1 MAFASTDLIAAER
14 SSTTYQETYGNRANI
29 DSTDWLMVERSNT
42 KYKCAR
48 YEWDGGGAGS
58 SSGMPGSTP
67 VATDLLLVERP
78 SATLNM
84 TALLGATT
92 LYVNAI
98 PAALSSGTRLV
109 FDGTAG
115 NAEFILTSSASA
127 GATTLYGTGGLK
139 GSQVNNYTVGGVL
152 YKATKAD
159 WDGSG
164 SYTDIHSAN
173 YAINP
178 ITTLYG
184 QATNNSNPYSVV
196 EVQVEVTSSAT
207 YASGDLYIGFR
218 NTAPTAFYGD
228 LPIAAVQ
235 ILQSNGTSFRTT
247 ASHDCAWNF
256 ALGNVAHGYYDWG
269 TTTTAES
276 ITTSPASHSYSSI
289 GTSPTPIRFSY
300 TTSGTTSAN
309 VGAQRG
315 IPILTYTGD
324 PATSNILPVGSAN
337 VSQSSSSSDGYIFT
351 ECSSPGATNDVTWLS
366 LATTGN
372 IYNGDRIRICYFG
385 GGNGFTS
392 STGLQTTN
400 SLYIRFI

>member
-1 MAFASTDLIAAER
+1 MAFQSTDLIAAER

-29 DSTDWLMVERSNT
+29 DTTDWLMVERSNI

-78 SATLNM
+78 VCQTSAARTIGTTALYVDPLPAEIVAGTRVLFEGASGYPQGAEFVLTSTAAASAT
-84 TALLGATT
+84 ALVST
-92 LYVNAI
+92 Y
-98 PAALSSGTRLV
+98 
-109 FDGTAG
+109 
-115 NAEFILTSSASA
+115 
-127 GATTLYGTGGLK
+127 GLK
-139 GSQVNNYTVGGVL
+139 GDDVADNTPGGVL

-184 QATNNSNPYSVV
+184 QPTNNSNPYSVV
-196 EVQVEVTSSAT
+196 EVQVEVTSSAS

-276 ITTSPASHSYSSI
+276 ITTSPASHNYYLNK
-289 GTSPTPIRFSY
+289 P
-300 TTSGTTSAN
+300 
-309 VGAQRG
+309 
-315 IPILTYTGD
+315 
-324 PATSNILPVGSAN
+324 NIK
-337 VSQSSSSSDGYIFT
+337 
-351 ECSSPGATNDVTWLS
+351 
-366 LATTGN
+366 
-372 IYNGDRIRICYFG
+372 
-385 GGNGFTS
+385 
-392 STGLQTTN
+392 
-400 SLYIRFI
+400 